1 MVLLDLGV
9 TGRKK
14 KRLTGRAHMSAREE
28 RESATAGMHK
38 PEEKVPFGECA
49 KASRANWTKQG
60 RRQPEGWWTDV
71 VKLGRI

>member
-1 MVLLDLGV
+1 MVLLDMGV

-49 KASRANWTKQG
+49 KASRANWTK
-60 RRQPEGWWTDV
+60 
-71 VKLGRI
+71 